1 MIARPTPA
9 RLIAPVIA
17 LLVLAGIAVAP
28 APAAQAATADDGS
41 VTWSVRTAAN
51 GFGADRTGYHYT
63 ITPGSRVDDAIVVT
77 NGGTAPLDLA
87 VYAADGFTTSSGQFD
102 LLAGDEK
109 SKNIGAWTAAAG
121 HVAVA
126 PGQSTEVPFS
136 VVIPKDATPGDYAG
150 GIVTSLVTPDAAQ
163 QVNVDRRL
171 GIRISLRVTGD
182 LKPSLAVTDAQV
194 GFSGGFDPFGGGS
207 ASFDYTIRN
216 TGNAVVSA
224 TQAEKLAGP
233 FGWFGATP
241 GKRAA
246 TPQLLP
252 GESWRVR
259 VPFSDVATAFAAIGT
274 ATVTPIVTDASGSTD
289 ALEPVVVSAA
299 APAIPWIWLI
309 VAVVLAGLV
318 VALLRVVP
326 RLRTRR
332 REREDA
338 RVQEAVALALASTE
352 SEKETEAAAGR

>member
-1 MIARPTPA
+1 MIGRPNPA
-9 RLIAPVIA
+9 RLIAPAIA

-28 APAAQAATADDGS
+28 AAAARAATADDGS

-51 GFGADRTGYHYT
+51 EFGADRTGYHYT
-63 ITPGSRVDDAIVVT
+63 IAPGSRVDDGIVVA

-102 LLAGDEK
+102 LLAGGEK
-109 SKNIGAWTAAAG
+109 SKNIGAWTTASD
-121 HVAVA
+121 HVVVQ
-126 PGQSTEVPFS
+126 PGASAEVPFS
-136 VVIPKDATPGDYAG
+136 VVIPKDAPPGDYAG

-182 LKPSLAVTDAQV
+182 LTPSLAVTDARV
-194 GFSGGFDPFGGGS
+194 GFDGGFDPFGGGS

-224 TQAEKLAGP
+224 TQAESLSGP
-233 FGWFGATP
+233 FGWFAAAA
-241 GKRAA
+241 GKHAA
-246 TPQLLP
+246 VPQLLP
-252 GESWRVR
+252 GESWRVH
-259 VPFSDVATAFAAIGT
+259 VPFPRVATAFVAIGST
-274 ATVTPIVTDASGSTD
+274 TVTPIVTDASGSTD

-299 APAIPWIWLI
+299 APAIPWTWLI
-309 VAVVLAGLV
+309 VVLV
-318 VALLRVVP
+318 VAAVVVVALKFVP
-326 RLRTRR
+326 RLHARR

-338 RVQEAVALALASTE
+338 RVQEAVALALA
-352 SEKETEAAAGR
+352 EKEPEAAGRR